1 MEKIIDKIGYFGP
14 KINFTIG
21 FISLLKRPQYLSGY
35 LVFTGMNYILNKVL
49 KTTVQDPRPSGG
61 IPLFEGDEV
70 RYMMK
75 THKYGMPSGHAQLV
89 FFALTYIYLVKHSI
103 YTLILELSI
112 ALLTCFQRWKY
123 RRHTI
128 NQIVVGSLLGI
139 IIGGVSFSLTKKY
152 IDNI

>member
-1 MEKIIDKIGYFGP
+1 MEKIIDKIAYFGP

-35 LVFTGMNYILNKVL
+35 LVFTGINYILNGLL
-49 KTTVQDPRPSGG
+49 KTTFKEVRPSGG
-61 IPLFEGDEV
+61 IPLYDGEEEK
-70 RYMMK
+70 YK
-75 THKYGMPSGHAQLV
+75 NEHKYGMPSDHAQLV

-128 NQIVVGSLLGI
+128 EQIVIGSIIGI
-139 IIGGVSFSLTKKY
+139 IMGGLSFSLTKKY
-152 IDNI
+152 IESI